1 MNKMKKGLAA
11 VALAAIT
18 ACAIAGNVSAVQYGD
33 NVITD
38 AEKYNVGKSLR
49 YDVNTDGYFNILDL
63 VRVKKAAAGSDVE
76 LDKSALGINDDGDVQ
91 ATHITTLRQALLSK

>member
-11 VALAAIT
+11 VAFAAIT

-38 AEKYNVGKSLR
+38 AEKYNVGKSLT
-49 YDVNTDGYFNILDL
+49 YDVNTDG
-63 VRVKKAAAGSDVE
+63 
-76 LDKSALGINDDGDVQ
+76 
-91 ATHITTLRQALLSK
+91 